1 MADHE
6 SWYRRR
12 AACRRTHRSPP
23 ARPRRRAVCRSPVPA
38 VPSGSLA
45 GTGPTGPA
53 IAAPAR
59 APSGWFPQTSAST
72 TSRRSANRPSQGRV
86 RSLPTPGCGLT
97 QRVSELTPRAQRMSM
112 IFCRPVRRP
121 PCRGWSHSCLNSCIR
136 RVVHHTRSAASP
148 RRSPVSEPISSTIMP
163 HGAQPAPRP
172 RTVLLPRTVPPH
184 ISAQRYTAKVAGPV
198 QEKVERRPRPR
209 RLETGITYAA
219 MRSSRNNHSHLHYF
233 ALLIGTHSIRRRYRN
248 PPHSVSTSIV
258 RLHFE
263 TFPPTACRAIACGPN
278 APSS

>member
-1 MADHE
+1 MRVRVVSANVGIDHL
-6 SWYRRR
+6 
-12 AACRRTHRSPP
+12 
-23 ARPRRRAVCRSPVPA
+23 PA
-38 VPSGSLA
+38 VREPPQSGTRQDPCQLPGAASRSGS
-45 GTGPTGPA
+45 
-53 IAAPAR
+53 
-59 APSGWFPQTSAST
+59 Q
-72 TSRRSANRPSQGRV
+72 
-86 RSLPTPGCGLT
+86 
-97 QRVSELTPRAQRMSM
+97 LTPRAQRMSM

-136 RVVHHTRSAASP
+136 RVVHHTRSVASP

-172 RTVLLPRTVPPH
+172 RTVLRALSSAH

-233 ALLIGTHSIRRRYRN
+233 APPIGTHSNSSKI
-248 PPHSVSTSIV
+248 PKSATFSVNIDL